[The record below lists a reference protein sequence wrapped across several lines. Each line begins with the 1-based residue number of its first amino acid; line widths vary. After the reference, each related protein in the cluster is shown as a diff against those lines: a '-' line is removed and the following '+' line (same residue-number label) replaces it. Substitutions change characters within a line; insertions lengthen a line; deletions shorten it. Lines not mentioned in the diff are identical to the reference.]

1 VTRRDFLPTPERVE
15 RDLQLVHDA
24 AGEALIDAY
33 RWSYFATLGGSV
45 TDSAKVRSVAADP
58 TGSIAA
64 GKERMRSRVA
74 DAAKKIASAVDML
87 RSARSECESVLRNLT
102 PDTGYEPSV
111 RHPRT
116 ASRADLTAAGEAQQR
131 RTGRG
136 EGFGEG

>member
-1 VTRRDFLPTPERVE
+1 MTRRDFLPTPERVE

-24 AGEALIDAY
+24 AGDALIDAY

-87 RSARSECESVLRNLT
+87 RSARSECESVLRTLT
-102 PDTGYEPSV
+102 PDTGYEPV
-111 RHPRT
+111 TRHPRT
-116 ASRADLTAAGEAQQR
+116 ASRADLAAAGEAQQR

>member
-1 VTRRDFLPTPERVE
+1 VSPRDFCPRPERIQ
-15 RDLQLVHDA
+15 RDLQFVHDA

-33 RWSYFATLGGSV
+33 TWAFYAAHGGSV

-102 PDTGYEPSV
+102 PDTGYEPTV